1 MRLSWTLTRYL
12 AVQFVSAVAIVL
24 AGFLVVVFIFD
35 FIAMLQRFGTK
46 PGITFATVMSMS
58 LLKMPSLLE
67 DTIPFA
73 TLAGATWS
81 FASMSRSSELVVAR
95 AAGVSAWQF
104 LAPAVVIAFVSGLFL
119 IMAYDPLAALMIERE
134 EGLESKFL
142 RIQTSLLDVSSTGLW
157 LRQMDNQG
165 ASIINAQRVSNKG
178 TRLDDVTFYMFQGQD
193 SFVGLASAKVA
204 TLAPGHW
211 ALSGGLIRRADSENQ
226 PQPIDSYPT
235 SLTRSQIQD
244 SFASPKTMSFWQLP
258 RFIRLAE
265 QAGFSALR
273 HRLHYYSMLA
283 TPLLLCAMTL
293 LAAAFA
299 LRVQRGQGLNLIVVG
314 AIMTGFLLYAAS
326 SFCNALGLAGVVPVT
341 LAAWAPAATATL
353 LGVAFLLHFED
364 G

>member
-1 MRLSWTLTRYL
+1 M
-12 AVQFVSAVAIVL
+12 L

-35 FIAMLQRFGTK
+35 LIAMLQRFGAK
-46 PGITFATVMSMS
+46 EGITFGTILSMS
-58 LLKMPSLLE
+58 FLKMPNLLE
-67 DTIPFA
+67 ETIPFA

-81 FASMSRSSELVVAR
+81 FARMSRSSELIVAR

-104 LAPAVVIAFVSGLFL
+104 LAPSLCIAFLGGLIL
-119 IMAYDPLAALMIERE
+119 VMAYDPLAALMIESE

-142 RIQTSLLDVSSTGLW
+142 QSNTSLLDVSSTGLW
-157 LRQMDNQG
+157 LRQGDKG
-165 ASIINAQRVSNKG
+165 RATIINAQKVSEQG
-178 TRLDDVTFYMFQGQD
+178 TRLEGVTMYVSNATGRFA
-193 SFVGLASAKVA
+193 GLVVAKVA
-204 TLAPGHW
+204 TLERGRW
-211 ALSGGLIRRADSENQ
+211 LLEGGEIRRTGSENA
-226 PQPIDSYPT
+226 PQPIAEYST

-283 TPLLLCAMTL
+283 KPLLLCAMIF
-293 LAAAFA
+293 LAAVFA
-299 LRVQRGQGLNLIVVG
+299 LRVQRGRGLGGLVVG
-314 AIMTGFLLYAAS
+314 AVLVGFLVYAAS

-341 LAAWAPAATATL
+341 LAAWAPPATATL